1 MYRFE
6 VWVSQKVDKAQ
17 LEALKEKLVTEFGS
31 SIEEKPIN

>member
-6 VWVSQKVDKAQ
+6 VWINQKINKAQ
-17 LEALKEKLVTEFGS
+17 LELLKENLVKEFGS